1 MYERII
7 MPTDGSEPSKEAV
20 KQGLEIAKATGVK
33 VLALYVMDTTA
44 FMSVPPDSLTTD
56 ISSILNKEA
65 HESVNYVVREGKKM
79 GVYVEEKIVEGI
91 PSEQIIENAN
101 PKDLIVIGTKGRTG
115 LAKIMLG
122 SVTENVVH
130 HANCPVMVVRKSE

>member
-7 MPTDGSEPSKEAV
+7 IPTDGSEPSKEAG
-20 KQGLEIAKATGVK
+20 KQGLEIAKATGAK
-33 VLALYVMDTTA
+33 VLALYVMDTTV
-44 FMSVPPDSLTTD
+44 FMSVPPDSLVAD

-79 GVYVEEKIVEGI
+79 GVYVEEKIIEGI
-91 PSEQIIENAN
+91 PSEQIIENATS
-101 PKDLIVIGTKGRTG
+101 KDFIVMGTKGRTG

>member
-7 MPTDGSEPSKEAV
+7 IPTDGSEPSKEAV
-20 KQGLEIAKATGVK
+20 KQALEIAKATGAK
-33 VLALYVMDTTA
+33 ALALYVIDTTA
-44 FMSVPPDSLTTD
+44 FMSVPPDSLTAD

-115 LAKIMLG
+115 FAKIILG

-130 HANCPVMVVRKSE
+130 HAKCPVMVVRKSE

>member
-1 MYERII
+1 MYEQII
-7 MPTDGSEPSKEAV
+7 IPTDGSEPSKEAV

-79 GVYVEEKIVEGI
+79 GVYVEEKIIEGI

-101 PKDLIVIGTKGRTG
+101 PKGLIVIGTKGRTG